1 MQEAFVT
8 LGLALL
14 LALILVYSVMAS
26 QFESLRQPFIVM
38 FTMPLAVIGVMLI
51 LGVTGTTLS
60 VVSFVGGIILA
71 GIVVNN
77 GIVLID
83 HINQLR
89 MSGMV
94 KYEAILQG
102 GMDRLR
108 PVLIT
113 AITTIGGML
122 PMAIS
127 SGEGSEMKSPMALT
141 VIGGLISA
149 TFLTLIV
156 IPIIYSVVAKKKKRI
171 EE

>member
-1 MQEAFVT
+1 
-8 LGLALL
+8 
-14 LALILVYSVMAS
+14 
-26 QFESLRQPFIVM
+26 
-38 FTMPLAVIGVMLI
+38 
-51 LGVTGTTLS
+51 
-60 VVSFVGGIILA
+60 VGGIILA

-113 AITTIGGML
+113 ALTTIGGML

-127 SGEGSEMKSPMALT
+127 SGEGSELKSPMALT

-156 IPIIYSVVAKKKKRI
+156 IPIIYSVVAKRKKRI